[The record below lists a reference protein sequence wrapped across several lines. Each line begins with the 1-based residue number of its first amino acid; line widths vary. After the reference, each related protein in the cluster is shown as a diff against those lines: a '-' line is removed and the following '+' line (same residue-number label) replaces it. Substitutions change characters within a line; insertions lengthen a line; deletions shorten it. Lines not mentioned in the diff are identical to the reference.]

1 MCAHNQTNMN
11 AKPALYACSILT
23 SLLLLTNVAPAQERI
38 LNGDNGLF
46 TSGVPDGWVQSDAP
60 GLRMVSAFSA
70 INSPFTN
77 RFANNGASWSLDDD
91 FAVGV
96 DGYIQNGYTPL
107 PQIALNFDF
116 RLETL
121 VAGGTWGVQFNNT
134 GSAAPNV
141 SLIHFRMDTNFYV
154 APWDSGAGTNVAQ
167 PSILALAAE
176 TWYNV
181 QGFIDVP
188 SGTYGGTITPFAGAP
203 TAFSGTMNTAGL
215 NALVISGTQ
224 VRDRSANSD
233 NGTILLDNISVVPEP
248 ASLSLLGLASLALIT
263 RRRR

>member
-1 MCAHNQTNMN
+1 MN
-11 AKPALYACSILT
+11 AKTALSVCSIAT
-23 SLLLLTNVAPAQERI
+23 SLFLLTAVAPAQERI
-38 LNGDNGLF
+38 INGDNGLF
-46 TSGVPDGWVQSDAP
+46 TSGVPDGWIQSDAP
-60 GLRMVSAFSA
+60 GPRMTSSASA

-77 RFANNGASWSLDDD
+77 RFPNNGASWSLDDD
-91 FAVGV
+91 LTVGV
-96 DGYIQNGYTPL
+96 DGYIQNGYAPL

-116 RLETL
+116 RLDSI

-141 SLIHFRMDTNFYV
+141 SLIHFRIDTNFYA
-154 APWDSGAGTNVAQ
+154 APWDGGAGANVAQ
-167 PSILALAAE
+167 PSILALVAA

-203 TAFSGTMNTAGL
+203 TPFSGTINTTGL
-215 NALVISGTQ
+215 NGLVISGTQ
-224 VRDRSANSD
+224 VRDRSANVD

-248 ASLSLLGLASLALIT
+248 ASLSLLGLAGLTLIA